1 MLIVAQ
7 KLKEL
12 RLENNLTQQ
21 NVADILQVSRVVYN
35 RYENNQRDI
44 SLELLCK
51 LADYYNVTLD
61 FFAGRENWPY

>member
-35 RYENNQRDI
+35 RYENNQRDM

-61 FFAGRENWPY
+61 FFAGREN

>member
-61 FFAGRENWPY
+61 FFAGREN